1 MHRSEAEM
9 VRPCADCGAPAPEE
23 SRVFG
28 FGAEAV
34 LCWECALRRGGA
46 YDSEEDRWT
55 IAPSVTDLLERERV
69 EDEEA

>member
-1 MHRSEAEM
+1 MHRSE
-9 VRPCADCGAPAPEE
+9 VDFNRPCADCGASVAEE

-46 YDSEEDRWT
+46 YDSNEERWT
-55 IAPSVTDLLERERV
+55 VEPGVADLLHRERE

>member
-1 MHRSEAEM
+1 MRRSEADL
-9 VRPCADCGAPAPEE
+9 VRPCADCGAPIEEE

-28 FGAEAV
+28 FGSDAV
-34 LCWECALRRGGA
+34 ICWTCALRRGGA

>member
-1 MHRSEAEM
+1 MHRSEAEFI
-9 VRPCADCGAPAPEE
+9 RPCADCGAAIEEE

-34 LCWECALRRGGA
+34 LCWACALRRGGA

-55 IAPSVTDLLERERV
+55 IAPSVTDLLEKEP
-69 EDEEA
+69 EAEEP